1 MQEIYNAEDR
11 AHAEKA
17 IEAFTKTYSTK
28 WPKAVAKITDDAEEL
43 LAFYDFPAEHWVHL
57 RTTNPIES
65 TFSTVKL
72 RTKVT
77 RGAGSP
83 AAALAMVFKLVESA
97 QARWRAITGAHLVS
111 LVRAGAVFENGIL
124 VEREE
129 QAA

>member
-11 AHAEKA
+11 THAEKA
-17 IEAFTKTYSTK
+17 IEAFTRTYGTS
-28 WPKAVAKITDDAEEL
+28 WPKAVPKITDGPDEL
-43 LAFYDFPAEHWVHL
+43 LAFYDFPSEHWVHL

-83 AAALAMVFKLVESA
+83 AAALAMVV
-97 QARWRAITGAHLVS
+97 QARV
-111 LVRAGAVFENGIL
+111 VRAGPLAGDHRSTPGAPDPGW
-124 VEREE
+124 REV
-129 QAA
+129 

>member
-11 AHAEKA
+11 THAEKA
-17 IEAFTKTYSTK
+17 IEAFAKTYK
-28 WPKAVAKITDDAEEL
+28 WPKAVAKITDDQEEL

-77 RGAGSP
+77 RGGQDQ
-83 AAALAMVFKLVESA
+83 AAALAMVFKLVV
-97 QARWRAITGAHLVS
+97 RPGPLAIAGDHLRRPGP
-111 LVRAGAVFENGIL
+111 LR
-124 VEREE
+124 REV
-129 QAA
+129 QRHPG

>member
-1 MQEIYNAEDR
+1 MQPYRVDG
-11 AHAEKA
+11 HAMPPFGAASGARQQERGCRR
-17 IEAFTKTYSTK
+17 
-28 WPKAVAKITDDAEEL
+28 VH
-43 LAFYDFPAEHWVHL
+43 FPAEHRIHL

-97 QARWRAITGAHLVS
+97 QARWRAITGAS
-111 LVRAGAVFENGIL
+111 
-124 VEREE
+124 
-129 QAA
+129 